1 MSAFD
6 DDFQRRMR
14 LEESMRRALTIDD
27 ATKRSLTE
35 SFDVGRQVR
44 EMAEHRALMTNAA
57 RVREQLDR
65 MQMGQVLTQYRI
77 AFSENSYLRT
87 AIENLRSVETLRS
100 IDRITNLK
108 RLAEGLATPS
118 LQMRDQ
124 IASVAARYRN
134 NFTLPDAGAIA
145 KLTEQ
150 AFAAKDLHLSV
161 SNAMRAMEA
170 MRSPWLDTRRALES
184 V

>member
-100 IDRITNLK
+100 IDRIG
-108 RLAEGLATPS
+108 R
-118 LQMRDQ
+118 
-124 IASVAARYRN
+124 ASCRERV
-134 NFTLPDAGAIA
+134 
-145 KLTEQ
+145 
-150 AFAAKDLHLSV
+150 
-161 SNAMRAMEA
+161 
-170 MRSPWLDTRRALES
+170 
-184 V
+184 